1 MNTHTLAI
9 AFMILLTIFV
19 VDVFTHNYLSEAI
32 HTVLYSVSIPM
43 YSAKN
48 YLEDRFSHTIVVQ
61 NVYLFNQESN
71 GLEVLS
77 VDLEG
82 LYVRNLDK
90 KGVVINAEDGRTY
103 RVCEK
108 NR

>member
-1 MNTHTLAI
+1 
-9 AFMILLTIFV
+9 
-19 VDVFTHNYLSEAI
+19 
-32 HTVLYSVSIPM
+32 M

-82 LYVRNLDK
+82 LSL
-90 KGVVINAEDGRTY
+90 GT
-103 RVCEK
+103 
-108 NR
+108 

>member
-1 MNTHTLAI
+1 
-9 AFMILLTIFV
+9 
-19 VDVFTHNYLSEAI
+19 
-32 HTVLYSVSIPM
+32 M
-43 YSAKN
+43 YSRTIICPKQFIQYYTLYPFPCTVQRN